1 MLNGFFSGLLLILLG
16 ILAVPSLLL
25 SRKPEARELLDKIT
39 PYQGWIGVVFCVIG
53 LLNLVDGLFR
63 LNILFYFPMYG
74 LLFFAVALV
83 MALLGFVL
91 GYGLIQK
98 YALSRNNA
106 ASEKG
111 AALLARIRPMQG
123 RLGILAIILGIVLI
137 ILAFS
142 FRI

>member
-1 MLNGFFSGLLLILLG
+1 MNGFLSGLLLILLG

-25 SRKPEARELLDKIT
+25 SRKPEAKELLDKIT
-39 PYQGWIGVVFCVIG
+39 PYQGWIGVAFCIIG
-53 LLNLVDGLFR
+53 LLNLIEGLFR
-63 LNILFYFPMYG
+63 LNILFYFPAYG

-83 MALLGFVL
+83 MVLLGFVL

-98 YALSRNNA
+98 YALSRNEK

-111 AALLARIRPMQG
+111 SELLARIRPVQG
-123 RLGILAIILGIVLI
+123 RLGMLAIVLGIILI

-142 FRI
+142 FHI